1 MPSPIGHILAG
12 VATAL
17 GADIAAPQP
26 RSDPSRPALY
36 PSSELLMC
44 AALAAAPDLDLLYRR
59 IHRTATHSVA
69 AVVLVF
75 IITAGLTGKVTRW
88 RTASVYALAWASHL
102 LLDWL
107 GTDWSVPRGVELL
120 WPFSDRWFISGVD
133 LFRQTTTRHLWT
145 MPVLLA
151 NALTVAQEVAI
162 MLPVV
167 LLLWLVRIKTAPRL
181 APKLSRSHHPAE

>member
-88 RTASVYALAWASHL
+88 RTATVYALAWASHL

>member
-36 PSSELLMC
+36 LSSELLMC

-88 RTASVYALAWASHL
+88 RTATVYALAWASHL

>member
-44 AALAAAPDLDLLYRR
+44 AALAAAPDLDLLYRP

-88 RTASVYALAWASHL
+88 RTATVYALAWASHL